1 MCIAVFSCGHSTVA
15 GSLRPSRRQR
25 AISSISGA
33 WSVPRLQNRYSMP
46 ISFRPSRTKCA
57 VECSLT
63 CGALST
69 PDLPRPLEGKREL
82 APLIV
87 HGDLVA
93 VVRARKAALR
103 AQAQVLERHELGRS
117 PDAALQVVLL
127 LERGKFRAD
136 QPQAYLLP
144 FGDVAQRL
152 EPAGAIRVV
161 LEEKPVHVEPRERG
175 LGDEIVAAA
184 REPGAHEVA
193 AAGM

>member
-1 MCIAVFSCGHSTVA
+1 MCIAVFSCGHSTLAV
-15 GSLRPSRRQR
+15 SLRPSRRQR

-69 PDLPRPLEGKREL
+69 PALPRHLEGKREL

-93 VVRARKAALR
+93 VVRARKARVR
-103 AQAQVLERHELGRS
+103 AQAQVCERHEFRRGF
-117 PDAALQVVLL
+117 DAALEIVLFF
-127 LERGKFRAD
+127 ERGKLRAD
-136 QPQAYLLP
+136 QPQDYLLP
-144 FGDVAQRL
+144 LGDVAQRL
-152 EPAGAIRVV
+152 ETAGAIRVV
-161 LEEKPVHVEPRERG
+161 LEEKPVPAEPRGAG
-175 LGDEIVAAA
+175 L
-184 REPGAHEVA
+184 
-193 AAGM
+193 